1 MVAFNSFAGVCVNG
15 SLAGAYNVNVLH
27 VRSGQSSHGVGRV
40 NFSGKGAAT
49 VSVVE
54 SVSGVA
60 KAYTGSGT
68 YAVTSACI
76 ATGTFNMS
84 NGGKLTYWLY
94 LDRMDTVPATNVA
107 YHGNFVYKSTRVGES
122 PASGSGTLDRVVGK
136 F

>member
-1 MVAFNSFAGVCVNG
+1 MSLNSLKFSIIIVIFLAGLFLVAFNSFAGVCANG

-60 KAYTGSGT
+60 KAYT
-68 YAVTSACI
+68 
-76 ATGTFNMS
+76 
-84 NGGKLTYWLY
+84 
-94 LDRMDTVPATNVA
+94 
-107 YHGNFVYKSTRVGES
+107 TRVGEG
-122 PASGSGTLDRVVGK
+122 PFPTELRDPLGEKMRKRGEEYGATTGRPRRCGWFDAVT
-136 F
+136 